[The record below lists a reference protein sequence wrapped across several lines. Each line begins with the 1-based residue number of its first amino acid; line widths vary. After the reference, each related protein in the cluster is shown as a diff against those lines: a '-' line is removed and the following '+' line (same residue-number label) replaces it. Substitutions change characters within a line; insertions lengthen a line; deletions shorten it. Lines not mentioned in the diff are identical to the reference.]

1 MNQVQPKQIET
12 ILDQLKYD
20 SNGRVTVVV
29 QDAANNEVLMV
40 AHANREAIRQTVE
53 TGETHF
59 WSRSRQKMW
68 RKGETSGHV
77 QRVREIRIDCDADV
91 VLVKVEQVGG
101 ACHKGYRSCF
111 FRQLRNGGWVLIAEK
126 IFDPDKVY

>member
-1 MNQVQPKQIET
+1 MNKLRLKQIET
-12 ILDQLKYD
+12 ILDRLKYD

-29 QDAANNEVLMV
+29 QDVANNEVLMV

-59 WSRSRQKMW
+59 WSRSRGTMW

-111 FRQLRNGGWVLIAEK
+111 FRQLRNGVWVLIAEK